1 VNPYIA
7 RRQQMREDPDFVVP
21 YDRPSLEPVL
31 RDTLGTIIFQ
41 DQVIEVAMA
50 FAGFSPGEAE
60 GLRRAMSRK
69 RSEAAIEAYHQRF
82 IEGAAATHGVD
93 AETAERVY
101 TMIVGFSGFGFP
113 KAHGAAFGLL
123 AYQSTWLRVHYA
135 PEFLCAL
142 LNEQPMGFYASD
154 TLAHEAQGKGIELI
168 APDVNLSDA
177 ECTVD
182 QAGRIRLGLSF
193 VLGARSD
200 EVAALVAARGAG
212 GPFRS
217 LTDLA
222 SRAGAG
228 RAILDRLAWAGAC
241 DALAAADVAAETG
254 AAPAAVSRA
263 RRTALWRL
271 GVAAPGTT
279 VGDAG
284 TQLALPLELPGAP
297 ALDPLAAWD
306 AMVADY
312 ATTGLTLGPHP
323 IALVRPDLPA
333 GAVSTRDLETL
344 PHDRP
349 VAIGGLVVA
358 RQRPGTAKG
367 IVFLLLEDEF
377 GTINVIVPPDLYE
390 RTRLAVRTEPL
401 LLVRGK
407 LEKLPIAGGA
417 LNVFAR
423 VIEPLSAP
431 KTAVAE
437 VVALHERARAEPEE
451 ETPADGALA
460 DFRGVAPAV
469 QSFAAG
475 RRR

>member
-1 VNPYIA
+1 M
-7 RRQQMREDPDFVVP
+7 RR
-21 YDRPSLEPVL
+21 RPGSAEP
-31 RDTLGTIIFQ
+31 
-41 DQVIEVAMA
+41 
-50 FAGFSPGEAE
+50 
-60 GLRRAMSRK
+60 
-69 RSEAAIEAYHQRF
+69 
-82 IEGAAATHGVD
+82 AAA
-93 AETAERVY
+93 
-101 TMIVGFSGFGFP
+101 P
-113 KAHGAAFGLL
+113 
-123 AYQSTWLRVHYA
+123 Q
-135 PEFLCAL
+135 
-142 LNEQPMGFYASD
+142 
-154 TLAHEAQGKGIELI
+154 
-168 APDVNLSDA
+168 
-177 ECTVD
+177 
-182 QAGRIRLGLSF
+182 
-193 VLGARSD
+193 
-200 EVAALVAARGAG
+200 
-212 GPFRS
+212 
-217 LTDLA
+217 
-222 SRAGAG
+222 
-228 RAILDRLAWAGAC
+228 
-241 DALAAADVAAETG
+241 
-254 AAPAAVSRA
+254 AVSRA

-323 IALVRPDLPA
+323 IALLRPDLPA
-333 GAVSTRDLETL
+333 NAVSTRDLETL
-344 PHDRP
+344 THDTP

-417 LNVFAR
+417 LNVYAR
-423 VIEPLSAP
+423 AIEPLSAP
-431 KTAVAE
+431 SAAVAE
-437 VVALHERARAEPEE
+437 VVALSERARARPPEE
-451 ETPADGALA
+451 VPADGALA